1 MDFSKYN
8 DKGHTGLVNLGNTC
22 FLNACLQALNHTYEL
37 NEVLDS
43 IFVSNPKHNKRI
55 IIKDLIDSEILI
67 EWNDLR
73 TVMWSQNGVVSPNK
87 FVFNVQ
93 KIARNKNKEIFTG
106 WSQNDMP
113 EFLLFI
119 IECIHNSISR
129 SVNIRISGTSESDTD
144 ELAIACYKML
154 KESYFKEYS
163 EIMELFYGILV
174 SEIVSLDG
182 LHKHSIKPENYFILD
197 LPIPNTNRKK
207 INIYDC
213 FDSYVH
219 PEILV
224 GDNAWYNEKTK
235 LKEDIHKR
243 ITFWSFP
250 KILIITL
257 KRFSPDGTS
266 KKQDLI
272 DFPLD
277 NLDLSKYINGYNA
290 SQYKYELYA
299 ICNHIG
305 NVYMGHYT
313 AFVKKYNGEW
323 IHYNDQ
329 NVEVV
334 KNTED
339 IITPMA
345 YCFFYRKKN
354 K

>member
-1 MDFSKYN
+1 MDLSKYN
-8 DKGHTGLVNLGNTC
+8 DKGLTGLVNLGNTC
-22 FLNACLQALNHTYEL
+22 FLNSCLQALNHTYEM
-37 NEVLDS
+37 NAVLDEL
-43 IFVSNPKHNKRI
+43 FEEKGQKKAL
-55 IIKDLIDSEILI
+55 IKNSVDSEILK

-87 FVFNVQ
+87 FVFNVH
-93 KIARNKNKEIFTG
+93 KIAKQKNKEIFTG

-129 SVNIRISGTSESDTD
+129 SVNIRISGTSVNETD
-144 ELAIACYKML
+144 QLAICCYKML
-154 KESYFKEYS
+154 KDTYHKEYS
-163 EIMELFYGILV
+163 EIMDLFYGILV

-182 LHKHSIKPENYFILD
+182 KKKHSIKPENYFILD
-197 LPIPNTNRKK
+197 LPIPSTCGGNSV
-207 INIYDC
+207 NIYDC
-213 FDSYVH
+213 FDAYVR
-219 PEILV
+219 PELLV
-224 GDNAWYNEKTK
+224 GENAWYNEKTK
-235 LKEDIHKR
+235 SKEDIQKR

-266 KKQDLI
+266 KKNDLI

-277 NLDLSKYINGYNA
+277 NLDLSKYIDGYNA

-313 AFVKKYNGEW
+313 AFVKNHNNEW
-323 IHYNDQ
+323 IHFNDES
-329 NVEVV
+329 VEVM
-334 KNTED
+334 KTSDN
-339 IITPMA
+339 IKTPMA